1 MQFKAICTDIDGT
14 LLNADRVLS
23 AKTIDVI
30 RRLATDVPV
39 ILASSR
45 MPKAMRHLQAELG
58 ILHCPLICYNGGY
71 VIHFDEGRE
80 PSVLHSTEIAAADC
94 QLVLDLARGT
104 EVHVSLYRAD
114 EWYVPAQDYWADRE
128 QNNTRVA
135 PEVADLDAIVAGWQA
150 QGLGAHK
157 VMCMGP
163 AEGITAITAA
173 LGQQS
178 SLNLYR
184 SRDTYLEIA
193 HGDIN
198 KATGLALLLRHKYD
212 FGLSDVIAFGDNYN
226 DIELLEAVGIGIAVG
241 NAKPEVLAIARDI
254 AAPGKE
260 DGVALAL
267 EKWAK

>member
-14 LLNADRVLS
+14 LLNADRALS
-23 AKTIDVI
+23 AKTVEVI
-30 RRLATDVPV
+30 RRLAAHVPV

-45 MPKAMRHLQAELG
+45 MPKAMRHLQAELE

-71 VIHFDEGRE
+71 VIHFDEGPE
-80 PSVLHSTEIAAADC
+80 PGVLHSTEISAADC
-94 QLVLDLARGT
+94 QRIVDLARGT
-104 EVHVSLYRAD
+104 DVHVSLYRAD

-135 PEVADLDAIVAGWQA
+135 PAVADLDAIVAAWQA
-150 QGLGAHK
+150 GGLGAHK

-163 AEGITAITAA
+163 KEGITAITEA
-173 LGQQS
+173 LTGTD

-193 HGDIN
+193 HGSIN
-198 KATGLALLLRHKYD
+198 KATGLSLLLRHKYD
-212 FGLSDVIAFGDNYN
+212 FGLADVIAFGDNYN
-226 DIELLEAVGIGIAVG
+226 DIELLEAVGIGVAVG

-254 AAPGKE
+254 TAPGKE

-267 EKWAK
+267 EKWSR